1 MTHRRRN
8 ALILI
13 VLLAL
18 VGAAVLRAVHTRK
31 VQQSALQA
39 QQQQQQSEAA
49 ITLAGSD
56 LIAVQAQ
63 DLPRELAISGEFKA
77 ANSAFVKAR
86 VAGDLQGLSVREGER
101 VQAGQVLARVDAT
114 EYQARLRQAQQQADA
129 ARAQVDIAQRT
140 DDNNRALV
148 QQGFISKTALDTSTA
163 TLASAQANYHAAQA
177 GADLAT
183 KALNDT
189 VLRAPLSGQVSQRL
203 VQPGERVA
211 VDTRVLEIVDL
222 SRIELEATLS
232 PADSLSV
239 QIGQSARLTVEGAAQ
254 PLQAKVVRVN
264 PSAVGGSR
272 TVLAYLAVQGGSNLR
287 QGLFAQ
293 GTLQLGRDHAIA
305 VPLSAVRTDQPQ
317 PYVMLVQQ
325 GQIHYQTVQLGARSV
340 VGEQTLVR
348 VDGLS
353 AGQTVLGVGAGLL
366 REGTRVQLPAAGK

>member
-31 VQQSALQA
+31 VQQSVLQA

-129 ARAQVDIAQRT
+129 ARAQVDIAQRA

>member
-63 DLPRELAISGEFKA
+63 DLPRELAISGALKA
-77 ANSAFVKAR
+77 TNSAFVKAR
-86 VAGDLQGLSVREGER
+86 VAGDLQGLTVREGER

-129 ARAQVDIAQRT
+129 ARAQVDIAQRA

-189 VLRAPLSGQVSQRL
+189 VLRAPLSGLVSQRL

>member
-63 DLPRELAISGEFKA
+63 DLPRELAISGALKA
-77 ANSAFVKAR
+77 TNSAFVKAR
-86 VAGDLQGLSVREGER
+86 VAGDLQGLTVREGER

-129 ARAQVDIAQRT
+129 ARAQVDIAQRA

-148 QQGFISKTALDTSTA
+148 QQGLISKTALDTSTA

>member
-1 MTHRRRN
+1 M
-8 ALILI
+8 
-13 VLLAL
+13 
-18 VGAAVLRAVHTRK
+18 
-31 VQQSALQA
+31 
-39 QQQQQQSEAA
+39 
-49 ITLAGSD
+49 
-56 LIAVQAQ
+56 
-63 DLPRELAISGEFKA
+63 
-77 ANSAFVKAR
+77 
-86 VAGDLQGLSVREGER
+86 
-101 VQAGQVLARVDAT
+101 
-114 EYQARLRQAQQQADA
+114 
-129 ARAQVDIAQRT
+129 
-140 DDNNRALV
+140 
-148 QQGFISKTALDTSTA
+148 
-163 TLASAQANYHAAQA
+163 
-177 GADLAT
+177 
-183 KALNDT
+183 
-189 VLRAPLSGQVSQRL
+189 
-203 VQPGERVA
+203 QPGERVA

>member
-31 VQQSALQA
+31 VQQSVLQA

>member
-63 DLPRELAISGEFKA
+63 DLPRELAISGALKA

-129 ARAQVDIAQRT
+129 ARAQVDIAQRA

-189 VLRAPLSGQVSQRL
+189 VLRAPLSGLVSQRL